1 MKKMRSSFKG
11 VKHGQAFMETGFQLL
26 YWILYVKMRSSSK
39 GVKHGQAFME
49 TGFQLLYWI

>member
-1 MKKMRSSFKG
+1 MISSSKE

-26 YWILYVKMRSSSK
+26 YWILYVKMISSSK
-39 GVKHGQAFME
+39 EVKHGQAFME